1 MVAAPLSLALQ
12 TDVGAAS
19 PLAVAGTT
27 ALFALFLS
35 LTAHLA
41 ARNVLGDVP
50 VRNAFLVGPLPAAI
64 AVVAAALELPSLP
77 AVALAVVVDALL
89 VRTVY
94 GLDRRLTAGVTL
106 IHAVVSVIL
115 GSILFSLYALVL
127 SAPG

>member
-1 MVAAPLSLALQ
+1 MDPVSLQ
-12 TDVGAAS
+12 TGVAPAS
-19 PLAVAGTT
+19 PLAVAGTV

-41 ARNVLGDVP
+41 ARNVLGDVS

-64 AVVAAALELPSLP
+64 AVVAAAFELPSLP
-77 AVALAVVVDALL
+77 AVGVALVVDAL
-89 VRTVY
+89 VIRYVY
-94 GLDRRLTAGVTL
+94 DLDRRLTAGVTL

-115 GSILFSLYALVL
+115 GAIVFSLYVLAL

>member
-1 MVAAPLSLALQ
+1 MVPLQSG
-12 TDVGAAS
+12 VGGAS
-19 PLAVAGTT
+19 PLAVAGTV

-50 VRNAFLVGPLPAAI
+50 IRNAFLVGPLPAAI

-77 AVALAVVVDALL
+77 AVGVALVVDAAL
-89 VRTVY
+89 VGYVY
-94 GLDRRLTAGVTL
+94 DLDRRLTAGVTL

-115 GSILFSLYALVL
+115 GSVLFSLYVLAL

>member
-1 MVAAPLSLALQ
+1 MVPLQ
-12 TDVGAAS
+12 TGVGSAP
-19 PLAVAGTT
+19 PLAVAGTV

-50 VRNAFLVGPLPAAI
+50 VRNAFLVGPIPAAI

-77 AVALAVVVDALL
+77 AVGVALVVDAVL
-89 VRTVY
+89 VRYVY
-94 GLDRRLTAGVTL
+94 DLDRRLTAGVTL
-106 IHAVVSVIL
+106 VHAVVSVIL
-115 GSILFSLYALVL
+115 GSVLFSLYVLVL

>member
-1 MVAAPLSLALQ
+1 MVPLQ
-12 TDVGAAS
+12 TGVGSAS
-19 PLAVAGTT
+19 PLAVAGTA

-77 AVALAVVVDALL
+77 AVAVAVAVDAVL
-89 VRTVY
+89 VRYVY
-94 GLDRRLTAGVTL
+94 SLDRRLTAGVTL
-106 IHAVVSVIL
+106 IHAVVSIIL
-115 GSILFSLYALVL
+115 GSVLFSLYVLVL

>member
-1 MVAAPLSLALQ
+1 MVPSLALQ
-12 TDVGAAS
+12 TSVGTAT
-19 PLAVAGTT
+19 PLAVAGTA

-50 VRNAFLVGPLPAAI
+50 VRDAFLVGPLPAAI

-77 AVALAVVVDALL
+77 AVALALVVDALL

-94 GLDRRLTAGVTL
+94 DLDRRLTAGVTL
-106 IHAVVSVIL
+106 VHAVVSVIL
-115 GSILFSLYALVL
+115 GSILFSLYVLAL

>member
-1 MVAAPLSLALQ
+1 MVFLQ
-12 TDVGAAS
+12 TGVGSAT
-19 PLAVAGTT
+19 PLAVAGTA

-77 AVALAVVVDALL
+77 AVGVALVVDAVL
-89 VRTVY
+89 VRYVY
-94 GLDRRLTAGVTL
+94 DLDRRLTAGVTL
-106 IHAVVSVIL
+106 VHAVVSVIL
-115 GSILFSLYALVL
+115 GSVLFSLYVLVL

>member
-1 MVAAPLSLALQ
+1 MGPLQ
-12 TDVGAAS
+12 TGVGSAS
-19 PLAVAGTT
+19 VVAVAGTV

-50 VRNAFLVGPLPAAI
+50 IRNAFLVGPVPAAI
-64 AVVAAALELPSLP
+64 AVVAGALDLPSIP
-77 AVALAVVVDALL
+77 AVVVAVFLDAVL
-89 VRTVY
+89 VHYVY
-94 GLDRRLTAGVTL
+94 DLDRRLTAAVTA

-115 GSILFSLYALVL
+115 GSVVFSLYVLVQ

>member
-1 MVAAPLSLALQ
+1 MVPLQ
-12 TDVGAAS
+12 TGVGSAS
-19 PLAVAGTT
+19 PLAVAGTV

-77 AVALAVVVDALL
+77 AVAVALVVDALL
-89 VRTVY
+89 IRYVY
-94 GLDRRLTAGVTL
+94 DLDRRLTAGVTL

-115 GSILFSLYALVL
+115 GSVLFSLYVLVL